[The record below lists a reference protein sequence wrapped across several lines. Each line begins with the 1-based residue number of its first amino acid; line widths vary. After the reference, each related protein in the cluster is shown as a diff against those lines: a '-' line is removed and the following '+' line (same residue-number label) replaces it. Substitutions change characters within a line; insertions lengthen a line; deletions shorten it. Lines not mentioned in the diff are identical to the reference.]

1 MLNANAPL
9 AKIVLKKRKRLIKCS
24 TLNNAVTSVNSK
36 LNTIAMRSV
45 LSNVRIASY
54 RSHLFVS
61 FGMQANAAR
70 RVVEP
75 QRYSTRRD
83 FHWNDPV
90 CSSCRL
96 IVPQV
101 VVPSA
106 VARQHFLSRRTDYD
120 LHGIGAR
127 FQFVTLSPHL
137 ALCPLALTRPFFCD
151 VTRSN
156 ATGATATATTASSA
170 ADSTSSLA
178 PASVVPMDVDDRSDD
193 VSSVLA
199 AAPASGAAPAA
210 AGEGADAG
218 APSAAAP
225 DSAAASSSSSSAS
238 TSSSSD
244 AAAAVA
250 AGAVEEEPLLFC
262 PNCNNLWRRNA
273 MPPLCYMNGLESG
286 PTPAVMLDLTA
297 IERSLLALVQVFLTL
312 VPLPVGGLW
321 SRRNL
326 YIFVPCLEQIE
337 QLQNELP
344 ATGHIFVTRP
354 RSNHA
359 NTARGAPLVC
369 PHSPSSFVVDAREF
383 PPCGQMV
390 RVDRLRAAFEWL
402 QRANPFYHDIA
413 WNSDRLPMAVT
424 MVGGRVSADRSSINL
439 NNEAARAPSSSSR
452 ATDGSAAAAAAAARD
467 SNVVVTDEYRL
478 AIAMDVPVLDP
489 YAAVSDTAAAGSTD
503 AAASAAACVTGA
515 VGGDPASAAH
525 SSPAAGLAAAD
536 ADVQQSGDELN
547 PQAGPLSRS
556 AAALSA
562 DPPVPMADVDD
573 GAADE
578 GAGRGGGHGGEG
590 GDDGAGGSQPP
601 QAPTLELQWQQ
612 SHPLA
617 WLQSPG
623 TEEKAF
629 PRLFPYGVGGFRTA
643 RDYHLPLTRY
653 FHTRLISTDSK
664 FRREPEYLLWAEA
677 SLRHKEVLDAVHL
690 ALRRVPTG
698 IVLAPTHTHRPQ
710 STRTYSALTLLVP
723 LCTGRGRRPQRRSNE
738 ASGSSALGN
747 GGGGDDGAAHDD
759 EVHDGRASA
768 QVVSPAPL
776 PTAGEVRR
784 SDAWMTRYGG
794 LHYLNRVRGTVPYWN
809 SVRLELTAMIA
820 QLGPPAI
827 FLTLN
832 PPRPREWPEFFVEI
846 RAFGPNTTIDMVCPT
861 RTDGDNEQLLC
872 LLDHSWTRNV

>member
-1 MLNANAPL
+1 MQTSRRGRPRFTIEQWRARAAEASVEADVVEDHTDDPAALQRL
-9 AKIVLKKRKRLIKCS
+9 A
-24 TLNNAVTSVNSK
+24 NNARRRSRSTMIADDSSARVRDFRQQRTEEEKAADRASHAHNERTRLTHRNEEQK
-36 LNTIAMRSV
+36 ANDQMQNTERQRNLRQQQTDDERAAVRSACSPHRFV
-45 LSNVRIASY
+45 PFSFAFV
-54 RSHLFVS
+54 LFVL
-61 FGMQANAAR
+61 MQANAAR
-70 RVVEP
+70 RVVET

-96 IVPQV
+96 LVPQV
-101 VVPSA
+101 VAPSA
-106 VARQHFLSRRTDYD
+106 AARQHFLSRRTDYD

-127 FQFVTLSPHL
+127 FQFVTLSPHI
-137 ALCPLALTRPFFCD
+137 ALCPLALTRSFFCD
-151 VTRSN
+151 VSRSN
-156 ATGATATATTASSA
+156 ATGPPVTAPTAPSA

-178 PASVVPMDVDDRSDD
+178 PASVAPMDVDDRSGD
-193 VSSVLA
+193 VSSVMA
-199 AAPASGAAPAA
+199 AAPASGAA
-210 AGEGADAG
+210 GEDTDAG

-238 TSSSSD
+238 TSSSS
-244 AAAAVA
+244 AAAATVA

-359 NTARGAPLVC
+359 NTARGTPLVC
-369 PHSPSSFVVDAREF
+369 PHSPSSFVVDARGF
-383 PPCGQMV
+383 PLCGQMV

-413 WNSDRLPMAVT
+413 WNSDRLPRAVT
-424 MVGGRVSADRSSINL
+424 MVGGRVSADRSSMNL

-452 ATDGSAAAAAAAARD
+452 ATNGSAAAAAAAPAA
-467 SNVVVTDEYRL
+467 SELVVVTDEYRL
-478 AIAMDVPVLDP
+478 AVAMDVPVLDP

-503 AAASAAACVTGA
+503 ATASAAACVTGA
-515 VGGDPASAAH
+515 LGGDPASAAH
-525 SSPAAGLAAAD
+525 SSPAASD
-536 ADVQQSGDELN
+536 ADVQPSGDELM

-601 QAPTLELQWQQ
+601 LAPTLELQWQQ

-643 RDYHLPLTRY
+643 RNHHLPLTRY
-653 FHTRLISTDSK
+653 FHTRLISNDPK

-698 IVLAPTHTHRPQ
+698 IVLAPTHTHRPPIN
-710 STRTYSALTLLVP
+710 SHLLCSYAARAVVYRSRTSSAASP
-723 LCTGRGRRPQRRSNE
+723 QRSGRRLGGGQRRWWRRCR
-738 ASGSSALGN
+738 SA
-747 GGGGDDGAAHDD
+747 
-759 EVHDGRASA
+759 
-768 QVVSPAPL
+768 
-776 PTAGEVRR
+776 
-784 SDAWMTRYGG
+784 
-794 LHYLNRVRGTVPYWN
+794 
-809 SVRLELTAMIA
+809 
-820 QLGPPAI
+820 
-827 FLTLN
+827 
-832 PPRPREWPEFFVEI
+832 
-846 RAFGPNTTIDMVCPT
+846 
-861 RTDGDNEQLLC
+861 
-872 LLDHSWTRNV
+872 